1 MSTNLNLVSQNF
13 LFNCILALYGEKLR
27 IYNSDV
33 QNIFLV
39 FTPVSY
45 NTEDIVHITVV
56 TVLGVRVTHN
66 MAYEQVRVTHNMAYE
81 HVKITHIVFYT
92 HEGPSLSHGIF

>member
-1 MSTNLNLVSQNF
+1 MSIHLTLVSQNF
-13 LFNCILALYGEKLR
+13 LFYYILALYGAKLR
-27 IYNSDV
+27 IYYSDV

-39 FTPVSY
+39 FTTVSY

-66 MAYEQVRVTHNMAYE
+66 MAYEHL
-81 HVKITHIVFYT
+81 KITHIVSYT
-92 HEGPSLSHGIF
+92 HVGPSLTHGIF

>member
-1 MSTNLNLVSQNF
+1 MFTNLNLVSQHF

-56 TVLGVRVTHN
+56 TVLGG
-66 MAYEQVRVTHNMAYE
+66 RVTHNMAYE
-81 HVKITHIVFYT
+81 HLKITHIVFNT

>member
-1 MSTNLNLVSQNF
+1 MSVHLNLVSQNF
-13 LFNCILALYGEKLR
+13 LFNCILAVYREKLR

-39 FTPVSY
+39 FTPVSH

-66 MAYEQVRVTHNMAYE
+66 VAYE
-81 HVKITHIVFYT
+81 HLKITHIVFYI
-92 HEGPSLSHGIF
+92 HEGPSLSRGIF

>member
-1 MSTNLNLVSQNF
+1 MSIHLNLVSQNF
-13 LFNCILALYGEKLR
+13 LFNCILAVYREKLR

-66 MAYEQVRVTHNMAYE
+66 MAYEHL
-81 HVKITHIVFYT
+81 KITHIVFYT
-92 HEGPSLSHGIF
+92 HEDPTLSHGIF

>member
-1 MSTNLNLVSQNF
+1 M
-13 LFNCILALYGEKLR
+13 FNCILAVYGEKLR

-45 NTEDIVHITVV
+45 NTEDIVHITVF

-66 MAYEQVRVTHNMAYE
+66 EAYE
-81 HVKITHIVFYT
+81 HLKITRIVLYI
-92 HEGPSLSHGIF
+92 HKGPSLSRGIF

>member
-1 MSTNLNLVSQNF
+1 MSIHLNLVSQNF
-13 LFNCILALYGEKLR
+13 LFNCILALYGAKLR

-39 FTPVSY
+39 FTPVAY

-66 MAYEQVRVTHNMAYE
+66 MAYEHL
-81 HVKITHIVFYT
+81 KITHIVLYT
-92 HEGPSLSHGIF
+92 HEGPSLSQGIF